1 MCLQPR
7 KATRAQH
14 CSQSVPSKGTGLP
27 GQDWAVR
34 AGRGPASVAVRG
46 GQPQQAGSA
55 SHPPCPL
62 LADSHLQAVR
72 DEISS
77 RLSALQLI
85 SFCKAMWS
93 HKGSHTQQSFLLPHR
108 SGPGWHVMCRELQS
122 PGRSRSTSP
131 TARDV
136 RRRSSQE
143 AQGRVQGD
151 SAACVLCG
159 LLLWTRLDLRCV
171 NCHRT

>member
-1 MCLQPR
+1 MGVHRSKCVSSPGRPL
-7 KATRAQH
+7 AHGTV
-14 CSQSVPSKGTGLP
+14 QSVPSKGTGLP
-27 GQDWAVR
+27 GQDWAV
-34 AGRGPASVAVRG
+34 SVAGRG
-46 GQPQQAGSA
+46 GQPQQAGWA

-85 SFCKAMWS
+85 SFCKAVWS
-93 HKGSHTQQSFLLPHR
+93 HKGSHTQQSFLLPRR

-131 TARDV
+131 AARDV
-136 RRRSSQE
+136 GDARLRRR
-143 AQGRVQGD
+143 RVGFREIPPHV
-151 SAACVLCG
+151 SCAGCCCG
-159 LLLWTRLDLRCV
+159 LV
-171 NCHRT
+171 